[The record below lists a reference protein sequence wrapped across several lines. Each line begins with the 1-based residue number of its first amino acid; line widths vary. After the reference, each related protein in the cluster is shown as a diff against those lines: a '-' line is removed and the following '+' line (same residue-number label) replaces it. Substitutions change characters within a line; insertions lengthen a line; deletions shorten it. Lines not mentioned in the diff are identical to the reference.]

1 MTRASVIIVSWNGEL
16 YLEDCLRAIEAQIS
30 PSDEIIVVDNCSA
43 DDSPA
48 LVRERFPRIRLFEN
62 ERNLGF
68 AGGCNVGL
76 RAAQGEYLLLV
87 NQDVT
92 VQAGW
97 LEAMIE
103 ALAPTEVGAV
113 GCKLLYP
120 DGTIQHAGG
129 IISYPLALPGHYGYH
144 EPDQKQWDVQREVDY
159 VTGAAMGL
167 KRAVLNEIGLFDEKF
182 FPACYEETD
191 LCFRVKAAGYQVI
204 YTPTALG
211 IHHETTTTDRESTEY
226 NRWMNRGRLRFVL
239 KHYTADQFHDEFVP
253 VERAWLAELTDLAL
267 RQGARAAYLD
277 TVLSLRG
284 VPKSGVLAE
293 EGSEGAVA
301 EALIDLRQVL
311 VGFPE
316 ESHQAT
322 PSFLVNLPWGPSR
335 ARASIFGTFIRRL
348 HGLWDS
354 VWRLQEKLA
363 VVQEI
368 LVYLDRELT
377 ERHRLQA
384 EATYRLREQVD
395 ALQSRVQTLE
405 EGLPAPSSSEER

>member
-1 MTRASVIIVSWNGEL
+1 MTRASVIIVSWNGES
-16 YLEDCLRAIEAQIS
+16 YLEDCLSAIEAQTS
-30 PSDEIIVVDNCSA
+30 LSDEIIVVDNCSA
-43 DDSPA
+43 DDSAA
-48 LVRERFPRIRLFEN
+48 LVRERFPQIRLFEN

-68 AGGCNVGL
+68 AGGCNAGL
-76 RAAQGEYLLLV
+76 RAAQGGYLLLV

-159 VTGAAMGL
+159 VTGAAIGL
-167 KRAVLNEIGLFDEKF
+167 KRAILNEIGLFDEKF

-191 LCFRVKAAGYQVI
+191 LCFRTKAAGYQVI
-204 YTPTALG
+204 YTPNALG

-239 KHYTADQFHDEFVP
+239 KHYTAEQFLDEFVP
-253 VERAWLAELTDLAL
+253 AERAWLAELTDLAI
-267 RQGARAAYLD
+267 RQGTRAAYLD
-277 TVLSLRG
+277 TVLSLRD

-293 EGSEGAVA
+293 ERSTEAVA
-301 EALIDLRQVL
+301 EALLDLREVL
-311 VGFPE
+311 SVSFD
-316 ESHQAT
+316 SSRIIARD
-322 PSFLVNLPWGPSR
+322 FLVEPPWRIHESRIPILGPAI
-335 ARASIFGTFIRRL
+335 ARLRGF
-348 HGLWDS
+348 WDS
-354 VWRLQEKLA
+354 MWRLQEKLA

-368 LVYLDRELT
+368 LASMDREAT
-377 ERHRLQA
+377 ESRRIQA
-384 EATYRLREQVD
+384 ETMYSLQEELD
-395 ALQSRVQTLE
+395 SLQSRVRALEEASSKHLE
-405 EGLPAPSSSEER
+405 EG